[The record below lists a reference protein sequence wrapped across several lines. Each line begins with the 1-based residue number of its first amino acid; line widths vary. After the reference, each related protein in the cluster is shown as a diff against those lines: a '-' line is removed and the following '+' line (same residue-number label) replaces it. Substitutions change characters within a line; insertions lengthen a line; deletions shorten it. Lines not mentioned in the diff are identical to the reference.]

1 MRARDGAPETLHVR
15 TQGVALYAG
24 TLGVLGR
31 NGFFTQEK
39 ILNIW
44 SARLGRFAIVR
55 RPALT
60 APKALHMARGTHRRP
75 DLAGWRGLR
84 NPKVMELFNK
94 TMIAFS
100 TVGGRLYPLPPA
112 VPPVRLDALAAR
124 RLRCI
129 PMPGCG
135 RKRIGTEE
143 E

>member
-31 NGFFTQEK
+31 NGFYTQEK

-60 APKALHMARGTHRRP
+60 APKALHMARQPPCGTHRRP

-100 TVGGRLYPLPPA
+100 TVA
-112 VPPVRLDALAAR
+112 SFIASCSAAR
-124 RLRCI
+124 SFRRLSRSKVALHSDA
-129 PMPGCG
+129 GLWSKTY
-135 RKRIGTEE
+135 RH
-143 E
+143 

>member
-1 MRARDGAPETLHVR
+1 MMRARDGAPETRHVR
-15 TQGVALYAG
+15 THGAALCAG

-31 NGFFTQEK
+31 NGFYTQEK

-100 TVGGRLYPLPPA
+100 TVA
-112 VPPVRLDALAAR
+112 SFIASCSAAR
-124 RLRCI
+124 SFRRLSRSKVALHSDA
-129 PMPGCG
+129 GLWSKTY
-135 RKRIGTEE
+135 RH
-143 E
+143 